1 MNNEITITLTGLAAS
16 EYMLKESS
24 ILEEASKVL
33 EENRDLT
40 LLVDKLHIEVA
51 ELEAYIVSLKSEVPD
66 YQLKDSPAV
75 MRLKRDTELMEDS
88 QYEKKSPFKRPIK
101 PEPTVEPTLDD
112 IWRAFVDAGEP
123 AINNPKTHWSETDSA
138 VIENAIDK
146 TDTAYYS
153 VEVLSK
159 FLSRSIA
166 AIHTR
171 AITNY
176 GAHIRNG
183 MIVSEV

>member
-1 MNNEITITLTGLAAS
+1 MNEITITLTGLAAS
-16 EYMLKESS
+16 EYMTKESKLVEEAS
-24 ILEEASKVL
+24 AILEENSNLRLKIL
-33 EENRDLT
+33 
-40 LLVDKLHIEVA
+40 
-51 ELEAYIVSLKSEVPD
+51 ELEAYIATMKNGIPD
-66 YQLKDSPAV
+66 YFMKDTPYV
-75 MRLKRDTELMEDS
+75 RLKRDSELMQDTS
-88 QYEKKSPFKRPIK
+88 YEKKSPFKRPIK
-101 PEPTVEPTLDD
+101 SEPTVELTLDD
-112 IWRAFVDAGEP
+112 TWRAFVDAGEP
-123 AINNPKTHWSETDSA
+123 AINSPKTHWSEADSA

-166 AIHTR
+166 AIRTR